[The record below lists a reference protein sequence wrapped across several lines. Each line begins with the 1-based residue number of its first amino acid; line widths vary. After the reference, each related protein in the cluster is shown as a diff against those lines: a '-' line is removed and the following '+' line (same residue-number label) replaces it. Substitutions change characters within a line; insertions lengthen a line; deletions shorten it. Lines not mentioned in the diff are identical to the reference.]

1 MGFSVEVGMPVFT
14 IFVQGLFSFFSPCV
28 LPLIP
33 LYVSYLSGGMK
44 ETRLKLFLH
53 MVCFTIGISTS
64 FFIMGL
70 GVSVAGSFFK
80 ENQIVITRL
89 GGILILLFGLYQLG
103 IFGKSRILGTEHRY
117 FLKVDKL
124 RMSPFVALIF
134 GFTFSFSWTP
144 CVGPVLASV
153 LVMAGSAKTQ
163 IIGFLYIGVY
173 TLGFILPFLVVG
185 MFTTKILEIFKKY
198 GKVVRYTVK
207 LGGILMILIGGF
219 MVIETLDFGKESV
232 VEESEP
238 KEDVEELTVDF
249 TLKDQ
254 YGNEHT
260 LSEYRGKTVFLN
272 FWATWCPPCRNEMP
286 DIQKIYEE
294 YQVKE
299 DDSVIILG
307 IAAPNL
313 GREGT
318 EDEIADFLKENGYTY
333 PVLMDETGEIFS
345 KFGIRSYPTTFM
357 IDKQGFVFGYVEGQL
372 TEEMMRGI
380 IQQTVEGRRETS
392 E

>member
-53 MVCFTIGISTS
+53 MVCFTIGISAS

-153 LVMAGSAKTQ
+153 LVLAGSAKTQ

-173 TLGFILPFLVVG
+173 TLGFILPFLAVG
-185 MFTTKILEIFKKY
+185 IFTTKILEIFKKY

>member
-1 MGFSVEVGMPVFT
+1 
-14 IFVQGLFSFFSPCV
+14 
-28 LPLIP
+28 
-33 LYVSYLSGGMK
+33 
-44 ETRLKLFLH
+44 
-53 MVCFTIGISTS
+53 
-64 FFIMGL
+64 
-70 GVSVAGSFFK
+70 
-80 ENQIVITRL
+80 
-89 GGILILLFGLYQLG
+89 
-103 IFGKSRILGTEHRY
+103 
-117 FLKVDKL
+117 
-124 RMSPFVALIF
+124 
-134 GFTFSFSWTP
+134 
-144 CVGPVLASV
+144 
-153 LVMAGSAKTQ
+153 
-163 IIGFLYIGVY
+163 
-173 TLGFILPFLVVG
+173 
-185 MFTTKILEIFKKY
+185 
-198 GKVVRYTVK
+198 
-207 LGGILMILIGGF
+207 
-219 MVIETLDFGKESV
+219 
-232 VEESEP
+232 
-238 KEDVEELTVDF
+238 
-249 TLKDQ
+249 
-254 YGNEHT
+254 
-260 LSEYRGKTVFLN
+260 
-272 FWATWCPPCRNEMP
+272 MP

>member
-153 LVMAGSAKTQ
+153 LVLAGSAKTQ

-173 TLGFILPFLVVG
+173 TLGFILPFLAVG
-185 MFTTKILEIFKKY
+185 IFTTKILEIFKKY

>member
-53 MVCFTIGISTS
+53 MVCFTIGISAS

-173 TLGFILPFLVVG
+173 TLGFILPFLAVG

-254 YGNEHT
+254 YGNDHT

>member
-173 TLGFILPFLVVG
+173 TLGFILPFLAVG

>member
-53 MVCFTIGISTS
+53 MVCFTIGISAS

-117 FLKVDKL
+117 FLKVEKL

-173 TLGFILPFLVVG
+173 TLGFILPFLAVG

>member
-53 MVCFTIGISTS
+53 MVCFTIGISAS

-173 TLGFILPFLVVG
+173 TLGFILPFLAVG